1 MDKIFLVLLFS
12 IFLSELYNIIECN
25 CAKNFTVYL
34 SIQSD
39 PSNENDDGGQAYTV
53 SAGTTVIELLKMYHT
68 VDTEMHDGWGLYVK
82 AIDGVSA
89 LWDVDLKVWHFY
101 LNSEP
106 RGSYYSEI
114 YQLKPDDIII
124 WRIAQY
130 DR

>member
-1 MDKIFLVLLFS
+1 MNKIFLALLVS

-25 CAKNFTVYL
+25 CAKSFTVYL

-39 PSNENDDGGQAYTV
+39 PSIENDGGQAYTV

-68 VDTEMHDGWGLYVK
+68 VDTEMQDGWGLYVK

-101 LNSEP
+101 INSEP
-106 RGSYYSEI
+106 HGSYYSEI
-114 YQLKPDDIII
+114 YQLKPDDVII

>member
-39 PSNENDDGGQAYTV
+39 PSNENDDG
-53 SAGTTVIELLKMYHT
+53 
-68 VDTEMHDGWGLYVK
+68 
-82 AIDGVSA
+82 IDGVSA